1 MTAFFTIFGAALTG
15 FGLVTDGNG
24 RRSMLSSLQS
34 SSEIDAS
41 SEWYRTGHSLGLT
54 AGTTDWT
61 WTTDLTGTTDSAET
75 MDSEETMNCCGLGK
89 DYGTSCTIIERIA
102 LQMQCDDFSC
112 SAISLFS
119 DLR

>member
-61 WTTDLTGTTDSAET
+61 WTTDCKCNA
-75 MDSEETMNCCGLGK
+75 M
-89 DYGTSCTIIERIA
+89 
-102 LQMQCDDFSC
+102 
-112 SAISLFS
+112 ISVAQPYLCFQI
-119 DLR
+119 